1 MLVTMEELVWEWSAM
16 VKGRFQRKVLTMLS
30 YRILW
35 GYLARMKQ
43 NILFYLFYS
52 LYRIL
57 SYNPISLM
65 VFCNFN
71 KTLIIIKKIKKKK
84 TMSTIMEY
92 VIL

>member
-71 KTLIIIKKIKKKK
+71 KTLIIIKKKLNEIIKYY
-84 TMSTIMEY
+84 SFN
-92 VIL
+92 